1 MFSMLSVNN
10 YKRCL
15 SIQSLL
21 FVWTVTRDTRSG
33 MVVLLLKP
41 GSEEYSVYYSAIP
54 YIAVQRLPR
63 KNTLSVGKT
72 QELK

>member
-1 MFSMLSVNN
+1 M
-10 YKRCL
+10 
-15 SIQSLL
+15 QPLL
-21 FVWTVTRDTRSG
+21 FVWTVTRDTRSSL
-33 MVVLLLKP
+33 VVRLLKP

-63 KNTLSVGKT
+63 KNTLGVGKT

>member
-1 MFSMLSVNN
+1 MFSVNN

-15 SIQSLL
+15 SMQPLL
-21 FVWTVTRDTRSG
+21 FVWTVTRDTRSSL
-33 MVVLLLKP
+33 VVWLLKP

-63 KNTLSVGKT
+63 NNTLGVGKT